1 MIFSWFR
8 RLDKFSAK
16 LSAIFFF
23 IKACSVARKLCTFW
37 KDVQSIFFQS
47 HHIRSQSSFRSIK
60 AFQQVRLDW
69 HFNLVGTFAQKK
81 MSFRSNSNWRL
92 KKRPLMGCWQLKF
105 KAFQRSW
112 TLLSIKGPL
121 VRIALIHLRRLSL
134 GLWRNELYFALL
146 SIFPHESHILLA
158 VNLNGQLVCGM
169 FSYV

>member
-1 MIFSWFR
+1 MWPE
-8 RLDKFSAK
+8 LPAM
-16 LSAIFFF
+16 LFF
-23 IKACSVARKLCTFW
+23 IKSFSVASKLCTFW

-92 KKRPLMGCWQLKF
+92 KKKRPLMGRWQLKF
-105 KAFQRSW
+105 KAFQRSR

-121 VRIALIHLRRLSL
+121 VRIAIIYLRRLSL
-134 GLWRNELYFALL
+134 GLWQNELHFALS
-146 SIFPHESHILLA
+146 SIFSHESHIILA

>member
-1 MIFSWFR
+1 M
-8 RLDKFSAK
+8 L
-16 LSAIFFF
+16 FF

-92 KKRPLMGCWQLKF
+92 KKKRPLMGRWQLKF
-105 KAFQRSW
+105 KAFQRSR

-121 VRIALIHLRRLSL
+121 VRIAIIHLRRLSL
-134 GLWRNELYFALL
+134 GLWQNELHFALL
-146 SIFPHESHILLA
+146 GIFLHASNILLA
-158 VNLNGQLVCGM
+158 INLNGQSLCRLISFLCRKIGTQM
-169 FSYV
+169 LTTTTHFK